1 MHRIICEKGMVSLA
15 GRYSLHIHEVSETTF
30 EEQLGTFP
38 FLITKNKRTM
48 KKCVIALLAA
58 MCLTACEKSNEVCES
73 NGTNET
79 DVVLTFSPYEMAAMT
94 RAATSI
100 AGIVTHLDVWITD
113 GTTTT
118 DLHQTS
124 GDAGFGSLSVTLD
137 KTKTYTLYAVGHR
150 ADGATLA
157 DGVISFTDDKVT
169 HSMFYTTTFSPAT
182 TTELSCLM
190 QRIVADFRLEITD
203 DIPAACKSFRFTVNG
218 IFDRWN
224 VSTGGTHE
232 LDRVSTISYG
242 GTSSIFN
249 VYAIVTDASTTHDI
263 TVTALD
269 ENDQEV
275 QTRTFLAV
283 PLRNGYKTSYRG
295 TFFIDT
301 PVTSGFTVN
310 EWNEYDVVDF

>member
-1 MHRIICEKGMVSLA
+1 
-15 GRYSLHIHEVSETTF
+15 
-30 EEQLGTFP
+30 
-38 FLITKNKRTM
+38 M

-58 MCLTACEKSNEVCES
+58 MVLTACEKSSEECVA
-73 NGTNET
+73 NGSAVDNQT
-79 DVVLTFSPYEMAAMT
+79 DVTLTFSPYEMAAMT

-100 AGIVTHLDVWITD
+100 ASVVTHLDVWLVSGGDVIA
-113 GTTTT
+113 
-118 DLHQTS
+118 LQQTKD
-124 GDAGFGSLSVTLD
+124 DADFGSLSVTLD
-137 KTKTYTLYAVGHR
+137 KTKTYTLYAVGHK

-169 HSMFYTTTFSPAT
+169 HSMFYTTTFSPST

-190 QRIVADFRLEITD
+190 SRIVADFRLEITD

-224 VSTGGTHE
+224 VSTGGTHQ

-263 TVTALD
+263 TVEALD
-269 ENDQEV
+269 ANSDV
-275 QTRTFLAV
+275 IQTRTFAAV
-283 PLRNGYKTSYRG
+283 PLRNGYKTTYRG
-295 TFFIDT
+295 TLFIDT
-301 PVTSGFTVN
+301 PVTSGFTVDD
-310 EWNEYDVVDF
+310 WSEYDAVDF

>member
-1 MHRIICEKGMVSLA
+1 
-15 GRYSLHIHEVSETTF
+15 
-30 EEQLGTFP
+30 
-38 FLITKNKRTM
+38 
-48 KKCVIALLAA
+48 
-58 MCLTACEKSNEVCES
+58 MCLTACEKSSEVCES

-79 DVVLTFSPYEMAAMT
+79 DVMLTFSPYEMT

-100 AGIVTHLDVWITD
+100 ASVVNHLDVWISD
-113 GTTTT
+113 GTTTA

-124 GDAGFGSLSVTLD
+124 GDADFGSLSVTLD

-150 ADGATLA
+150 ADGATLT

-169 HSMFYTTTFSPAT
+169 NSMFYSTTFSPAT

-224 VSTGGTHE
+224 VTTGGTHS

-249 VYAIVTDASTTHDI
+249 VYAIVTDAQTTHDI
-263 TVTALD
+263 TVEALD
-269 ENDQEV
+269 NNGDV
-275 QTRTFLAV
+275 LQTRTFTAV
-283 PLRNGYKTSYRG
+283 PLRNGYKTTYRG

-301 PVTSGFTVN
+301 AASASFLIDD
-310 EWNEYDVVDF
+310 WSEYDAVDF

>member
-1 MHRIICEKGMVSLA
+1 
-15 GRYSLHIHEVSETTF
+15 
-30 EEQLGTFP
+30 
-38 FLITKNKRTM
+38 M
-48 KKCVIALLAA
+48 KKCVFFALAA
-58 MCLTACEKSNEVCES
+58 MVLTACSSDNGEEPRVKSEEF
-73 NGTNET
+73 TE
-79 DVVLTFSPYEMAAMT
+79 VVLTFSPYEQTAMT
-94 RAATSI
+94 RSATSV
-100 AGIVTHLDVWITD
+100 ATVVTHLDVWLYESGSEVTAI
-113 GTTTT
+113 
-118 DLHQTS
+118 HQS
-124 GDAGFGSLSVTLD
+124 SSDDGFGTLSVTLD

-150 ADGATLA
+150 ADGATLS

-224 VSTGGTHE
+224 VATGGTHS
-232 LDRVSTISYG
+232 LDRVSIISYNG
-242 GTSSIFN
+242 SSSVFN
-249 VYAIVTDASTTHDI
+249 VYAITTDTQTTHDI

-275 QTRTFLAV
+275 QTRTFANV